1 MLNFSITSYL
11 VLSICNYYVRRIS
24 NQWTKHQEDSKS
36 NRLILKSSKKR
47 TKFSLFLKFSWAW
60 PLHIFQFVGQVAEW
74 FDKFCYL
81 ITDANQ
87 IFLTAL
93 VQFHR
98 NFGNYQAIL
107 QNFHHNKN
115 HPEQLQDLFQE
126 PHELSNVDHDQV
138 KESSPK
144 NIFLL
149 QTCFCFTLV

>member
-1 MLNFSITSYL
+1 MNSTSGRFKIKSSNIEIFQKTNEIFSIFEIF
-11 VLSICNYYVRRIS
+11 LSLS
-24 NQWTKHQEDSKS
+24 
-36 NRLILKSSKKR
+36 
-47 TKFSLFLKFSWAW
+47 F
-60 PLHIFQFVGQVAEW
+60 IFQFDRQVAEW
-74 FDKFCYL
+74 LDKFCYL

-93 VQFHR
+93 MQFHR